1 MTWAELTLSLVK
13 IVIVVV
19 FLLIMAALSVWA
31 DRRQG
36 AMIQDRIGPMRAVIY
51 VHHAI
56 VRALIAGSAFVIAG
70 ILSIPFW
77 HRAPGVEQARIT
89 TGLEIAVLVG
99 WFSLLLLGTHVR
111 RRGADNALEE
121 LVAEPD
127 PRSYFYGGL
136 VLHVAVLPIAQLVP
150 PSWYAQGEIQWGP
163 GLSGAIAAMVI
174 MFCGL
179 YASSKVPDGKVGI
192 RIAGLLTPVADA
204 IKMIWKEELRPNNAD
219 KVLYALAPFLGLFP
233 VLLTIAVV
241 PFGSTMCFVD
251 ANHDGGLN
259 FGELFAVQA
268 MVEQSGQCAVGHIPI
283 HLQVANLNV
292 GLLYIFAIAGT
303 GIIGAAIAGWA
314 SNNKFALLGG
324 LRATSQMVS
333 YEVALGLAIV
343 PILMIVSSVDVHE
356 LIAWQGRNAWGIFAQ
371 PAAFVLFTVAA
382 VAETK
387 RIPFDLPEGESEIV
401 AGYFI
406 EYSAMRFGLFF
417 LGEYAEFG
425 FSAVLL
431 VTLFLGGYH
440 VPFLYADG
448 VHVAFG
454 STALFD
460 LPMSHLAVTAIHLIA
475 FFGKVI
481 FVAFLMVFIRWTLPR
496 FRYDQLMNLGWKRLL
511 PLTLANILLTGVV
524 ILGIDAAGQAV
535 AGVVDLIFDISQ
547 ALVAVGGLV
556 ALVAGV
562 TWLLEPARRKR
573 LIHSSAARYAAAAG
587 GVKATEL
594 QP

>member
-1 MTWAELTLSLVK
+1 MTWAELFLTVIKSA
-13 IVIVVV
+13 IVVV

-36 AMIQDRIGPMRAVIY
+36 ALIQDRVGPMRAVVY
-51 VHHAI
+51 LHHAI
-56 VRALIAGSAFVIAG
+56 VRALIAAPAFVIAG
-70 ILSIPFW
+70 ALSIPFW
-77 HRAPGVEQARIT
+77 HRAPGVAHARMT
-89 TGLEIAVLVG
+89 FGLEIAVLVG
-99 WFSLLLLGTHVR
+99 WFSLLLLSSHVR
-111 RRGADNALEE
+111 RRKADNAFEE
-121 LVAEPD
+121 LVAQAD
-127 PRSYFYGGL
+127 PRAYFYAGL

-150 PSWYAQGEIQWGP
+150 PSWYAAGEIQWGP
-163 GLSGAIAAMVI
+163 GLSGAIAAMMI

-192 RIAGLLTPVADA
+192 RIAGLFQPVADA

-219 KVLYALAPFLGLFP
+219 RLLYALAPALGLFP
-233 VLLTIAVV
+233 VLITIAVV

-268 MVEQSGQCAVGHIPI
+268 MVEQSGQCAAGHLPI

-314 SNNKFALLGG
+314 SDSKFALLGG

-333 YEVALGLAIV
+333 YEVALGLSIV
-343 PILMIVSSVDVHE
+343 PILMIIGSAAVHE
-356 LIAWQGRNAWGIFAQ
+356 LVAWQGRNAWGIFAQ
-371 PAAFVLFTVAA
+371 PAAFVLFAVAA

-387 RIPFDLPEGESEIV
+387 RVPFDLPEGESEIV
-401 AGYFI
+401 AGYML

-454 STALFD
+454 SAAIFD
-460 LPMSHLAVTAIHLIA
+460 LPMSHLAVTVIHILA
-475 FFGKVI
+475 FFGKV
-481 FVAFLMVFIRWTLPR
+481 FFLAFLMVFIRWTLPR
-496 FRYDQLMNLGWKRLL
+496 FRYDQLMSLGWKKLL
-511 PLTLANILLTGVV
+511 PLALANILLTGVI
-524 ILGIDAAGQAV
+524 ILGIDSAGDGM
-535 AGVVDLIFDISQ
+535 AGVVDLLADITQ
-547 ALVAVGGLV
+547 AVVALGGLV
-556 ALVAGV
+556 ALVAAV

-573 LIHSSAARYAAAAG
+573 LVHSSAARYAAAAG